1 MSCLLNYEIIRQ
13 FILLVDISKF
23 FKISVRCCRSIEKR
37 FTAYFSV
44 TNIWSHYVLWLF
56 ISLGCVFRDV
66 LLVRVL
72 RESRNVL
79 QATLTS
85 SLTSCP
91 DEVVLKYWLLEKL
104 QFFGFSIFFL
114 VINRKVFK
122 RWSVVH
128 IYPGKKSPFWWF
140 FIFFAVINRKS
151 ILKGWSAIRKT

>member
-23 FKISVRCCRSIEKR
+23 FKISFRYCRSIEKR
-37 FTAYFSV
+37 FAAYFSV
-44 TNIWSHYVLWLF
+44 TNIWSHYVIWLF

-72 RESRNVL
+72 KESRNVL

-104 QFFGFSIFFL
+104 QFFGFSIFFS
-114 VINRKVFK
+114 VINRKVNLKDGASFTYI
-122 RWSVVH
+122 R
-128 IYPGKKSPFWWF
+128 GKNHPFDDF
-140 FIFFAVINRKS
+140 LFLFCSN
-151 ILKGWSAIRKT
+151 